1 MSEKTNVT
9 IYTDGACSG
18 NPGKGGYGTVL
29 VYVDSDGI
37 KHEKSL
43 SEGYELTTNNQMEML
58 AVISGL
64 EALKKPCNVQI
75 YSDSKYV
82 VDAFNN
88 NWIDG
93 WIKKGWKTSDKSPV
107 KNVELWKRMLKAME
121 IHEVK
126 FTWVKGHAGHEYNE
140 LCDSLAV
147 AACKKQNLKK
157 IESECL
163 I

>member
-1 MSEKTNVT
+1 MKLTEKQKRFCEEYLVDLNATQA
-9 IYTDGACSG
+9 YFRA
-18 NPGKGGYGTVL
+18 GYSAKNENIAGV
-29 VYVDSDGI
+29 
-37 KHEKSL
+37 
-43 SEGYELTTNNQMEML
+43 EG
-58 AVISGL
+58 
-64 EALKKPCNVQI
+64 LKLLKFPCKVKL
-75 YSDSKYV
+75 YSDSAYV
-82 VDAFNN
+82 VNGFNQ